1 MLKRRRVSTGMLLIT
16 LKSDGVRLLVCV
28 NRLIPLLIMN
38 PICESLW
45 TGVGRSFRRQYWEK

>member
-45 TGVGRSFRRQYWEK
+45 TGVGRSFRH